1 MNGVE
6 STSYVGQ
13 CVCRCREISHWL
25 ARLRSGTREESY
37 LHSVSSRART
47 LVPTRVVYFKREHVN
62 QLQVVMS
69 RRGNHSYLSSAWVSL
84 QHSRLDESWQVSIFP
99 SCSTLRYKPFTANS
113 EARTRDTGRTHV
125 TGHQEQERSSA
136 RTRLLD
142 LHRKIKILVMGPT
155 FNARHPAFHEPLE
168 FSGLFESP
176 LPVHPTVADVY
187 TTTGVLQHPA
197 WLTQSR
203 LANFFSSTGH
213 FFNSPTSFH
222 LHHLSDGCVARTS
235 VRSRHVYVVSDSVM
249 AKPLCVQGSLGPER
263 RFTHIFLRTR
273 CRALLSLACAVEAA
287 APRPA
292 AE

>member
-6 STSYVGQ
+6 SASYVGQ
-13 CVCRCREISHWL
+13 CMCRCQEISHWL

-125 TGHQEQERSSA
+125 TGHQEQERVGSPI
-136 RTRLLD
+136 T
-142 LHRKIKILVMGPT
+142 LHSDICFALFLSHHVAVKRSDTSPGFAPQDQDPCYGPH
-155 FNARHPAFHEPLE
+155 FQCQAP
-168 FSGLFESP
+168 S
-176 LPVHPTVADVY
+176 LP
-187 TTTGVLQHPA
+187 
-197 WLTQSR
+197 
-203 LANFFSSTGH
+203 
-213 FFNSPTSFH
+213 
-222 LHHLSDGCVARTS
+222 
-235 VRSRHVYVVSDSVM
+235 
-249 AKPLCVQGSLGPER
+249 
-263 RFTHIFLRTR
+263 
-273 CRALLSLACAVEAA
+273 RA
-287 APRPA
+287 P
-292 AE
+292 